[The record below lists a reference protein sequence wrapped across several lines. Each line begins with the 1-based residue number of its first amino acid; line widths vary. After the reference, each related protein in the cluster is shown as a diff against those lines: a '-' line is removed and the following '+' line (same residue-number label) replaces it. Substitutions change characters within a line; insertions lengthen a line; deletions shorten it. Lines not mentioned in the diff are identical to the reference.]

1 MKAFPLLAEPLPAA
15 APDATLPHP
24 ALWRA
29 HELGRERVGVCA
41 TGFDALD
48 VELPGGGWPKRALT
62 ELLVAHEG
70 IGELRLLAP
79 ALAAVQRAQ
88 RPVLLVDP
96 PAPLSA
102 WAWCALGLD
111 AAQLVVVQRRP
122 DDRTA
127 RGPLRRRLPAAD
139 MWWAAEQAL
148 ACGHVG
154 ALLLW
159 LPARLPADQLR
170 RLQLAAQA
178 HDGPAFLL
186 RDAQARTTPS
196 AAPLRVWLAPA
207 GADRLQLRLVKRR
220 GPPLAQPLVL
230 DLAPTLP
237 ASVYP
242 RADARLAEHRPA
254 RPIGPAGAS
263 VASATV
269 PHDPA
274 MAGAA

>member
-1 MKAFPLLAEPLPAA
+1 MEAFPLLADPVPAA
-15 APDATLPHP
+15 APEASLPHP

-62 ELLVAHEG
+62 ELLLAHVG

-79 ALAAVQRAQ
+79 VLAALQQAQ
-88 RPVLLVDP
+88 RHVLLVDP

-102 WAWCALGLD
+102 WGWCGLGLD

-159 LPARLPADQLR
+159 LPARLPADLLR

-186 RDAQARTTPS
+186 RDAQARGTTS
-196 AAPLRVWLAPA
+196 AAPLRVWLQPA
-207 GADRLQLRLVKRR
+207 GADRLQLRVVKRR
-220 GPPLAQPLVL
+220 GPPLVQPIVL

-237 ASVYP
+237 TSVYP

-254 RPIGPAGAS
+254 RPAGETAAPAARTT
-263 VASATV
+263 A
-269 PHDPA
+269 PHAPA
-274 MAGAA
+274 VAGAA